1 MTKEKAGASVSY
13 DSEAKQRY
21 RKEVWDALLE
31 GEVSGGGVALI
42 MPSKSGA
49 ELEYLIEKRH
59 FPQSRII
66 CIDDNPAIIASAKWR
81 KKYKSVRAYGISVAN
96 IGKKLRQLGV
106 EISYAN
112 LDMCNNFSESLV
124 GEVRSFLSECPKAPY
139 FNFAV
144 TVSKGREQSV
154 TNYLMNVIVGD
165 TGFLSSGYEEI
176 EEKRIACLMRLVWPE
191 HSTDNILKRLKS
203 GKYINNKTPM
213 AWASFKIE
221 NIGRHPLMEKAM
233 DEADF
238 QRHLVSRGALG
249 IEWILSS
256 TKEQIARMPRKIKY
270 NLDDELKKMGKEEG
284 RKKLKE
290 WIGVDGFKELFDS
303 VNDEHIREVAVL
315 TKILCKSYEKTC
327 SLLSEIKDGAIDPP
341 WCYRSCPVSEKIRN
355 KSGGIDFRCMETVEY
370 ALKQYNLLSE
380 CAALKK

>member
-13 DSEAKQRY
+13 DSEAKQEY
-21 RKEVWDALLE
+21 RKNVWDTLLE
-31 GEVSGGGVALI
+31 GEASGGGVALI

-49 ELEYLIEKRH
+49 ELEYLIEERH

-66 CIDDNPAIIASAKWR
+66 CIDDNPAIIASAQWR
-81 KKYKSVRAYGISVAN
+81 KKYKSVRAYGMSVAN
-96 IGKKLRQLGV
+96 IGKKLQKLGV

-124 GEVRSFLSECPKAPY
+124 GEVRSFLSGCPKAPY

-165 TGFLSSGYEEI
+165 TGFLSSGYERI

-191 HSTDNILKRLKS
+191 HMIDNILKPLGN

-213 AWASFKIE
+213 AWASFKVEDIS
-221 NIGRHPLMEKAM
+221 RHPLMAKAM

-238 QRHLVSRGALG
+238 QSHLVRRGALN

-256 TKEQIARMPRKIKY
+256 TKEQIASLPWKIKY
-270 NLDDELKKMGKEEG
+270 NLDDELKKMSKAEG
-284 RKKLKE
+284 RKQLKE
-290 WIGVDGFKELFDS
+290 WLGVDGFKDLFES
-303 VNDEHIREVAVL
+303 VNDEYIREVAAL
-315 TKILCKSYEKTC
+315 TKILCESYEKTC
-327 SLLSEIKDGAIDPP
+327 SLLSKIKDGAIDPP
-341 WCYRSCPVSEKIRN
+341 WNYRACPLSDKIRN
-355 KSGGIDFRCMETVEY
+355 KSGGIGFREMETVEY
-370 ALKQYNLLSE
+370 ALKKYNLLSE
-380 CAALKK
+380 CAPLKK